1 MIQSSLYRALNKGF
15 DYQILACKDFKES
28 ELAKEV
34 ISYFKP
40 NTKAIL
46 FPEFRAKKNDDLRSF
61 FEEFLQLLGGL
72 REFYQALEN
81 KQEAIIIAPI
91 SALLHPLPKKELL
104 ESFKITLLEK
114 YNLKDLKDKL
124 FYYGYEILDLVEVE
138 GEASFRGDIVDI
150 YAPNSKAY
158 RLSFFDTECESI
170 KEFDPTT
177 QMSLKED
184 LLEIEIP
191 PTLFSLDEPSYKD
204 LKTKVEQSP
213 LNSFSKDLTS
223 FGLWFLGE
231 KANDLLHAYK
241 SVISPKALEEIQEL
255 ASLNELDCERF
266 KSLKVLENAQG
277 YEDLEIHAHALEGF
291 IALHSNHK
299 ITLLAPNKTILD
311 NVLGTIKKSNM
322 DNVLG
327 TIEKSNMECVI
338 APFVLN
344 FKTPDGIFISLNSF
358 ERKKKRQKSKL
369 ALNELNPGEWVVH
382 DDYGVGVFS
391 QLVQHS
397 VLGSKRDFL
406 EIAYLGE
413 DKLLLPVENLHLIA
427 RYVAQSDSVPVK
439 DRLGKGSFLKL
450 KAKVRTK
457 LLEIAGKIIE
467 LAAERNLILGK
478 KMDTHL
484 AELEVFK
491 SHAGFEYT
499 SDQEK
504 AIAEISKDLSSKRVM
519 DRLLSGD
526 VGFGK
531 TEVAMH
537 AIFCA
542 FLNGFQSVLVVPT
555 TLLAHQ
561 HFETLRARFENFGV
575 KVARLDRYASEKNK
589 LLKAVELGLID
600 VLVGTHAILGAKFK
614 NLGLVVVDEEH
625 KFGVKQKE
633 ALKELSKSVHFLS
646 MSATPIPRTLNM
658 ALSQIKSISSLK
670 TPPTDRKPSRTFLK
684 EKNDELLKEIIYRE
698 LRRNGQ
704 IFYIHNHIASISKVK
719 TKLENL
725 IPKLKIAILHSQINA
740 NKSEEIM
747 LEFAKGN
754 YQVLLCTSIVES
766 GIHLPNAN
774 TIIIDNA
781 QNFGLADLHQLR
793 GRVGRGKKEGFCYF
807 LIEDQKSLNE
817 QALKRLLALEKNSYL
832 GSGESIAYHDLEI
845 RGGGN
850 LLGQDQSGH
859 IKNIGYALY
868 TRMLEDAIYE
878 LSGGKKRLEKSVEIQ
893 LGVSAFLNPELIAS
907 DSLRLDLY
915 RRLSLCENVDEVGQI
930 HEEIEDR
937 FGKIDD
943 LSAQFLQIIT
953 LKILANQLGILKLSN
968 FNQNITLTY
977 SDEKKESLKAPSKD
991 DNDILETLLKHLR
1004 AQISLK
1010 QR

>member
-28 ELAKEV
+28 KLAKEV

-81 KQEAIIIAPI
+81 KQEVIIIAPI

-150 YAPNSKAY
+150 YIPNSKAY

-170 KEFDPTT
+170 KELDPAT

-191 PTLFSLDEPSYKD
+191 PTLFSLDESSYKD

-231 KANDLLHAYK
+231 KAQDLLSVYK
-241 SVISPKALEEIQEL
+241 SVISPRALEEIQEL

-266 KSLKVLENAQG
+266 KFLKVLENAQG
-277 YEDLEIHAHALEGF
+277 YEDLEIHVHALEGF

-311 NVLGTIKKSNM
+311 NVLGTI
-322 DNVLG
+322 
-327 TIEKSNMECVI
+327 EKSSMECVI

-427 RYVAQSDSVPVK
+427 RYVAQSDSVPAK

-478 KMDTHL
+478 KMDVYL

-504 AIAEISKDLSSKRVM
+504 AIAEISKDLSSHRVM

-589 LLKAVELGLID
+589 LLKAVELGLVD
-600 VLVGTHAILGAKFK
+600 VLVGTHAILGTKFK

-658 ALSQIKSISSLK
+658 ALSQIKGISSLK

-740 NKSEEIM
+740 NESEEIM
-747 LEFAKGN
+747 LEFAKGS

-915 RRLSLCENVDEVGQI
+915 RRLSLCEDVDEVGQI

-953 LKILANQLGILKLSN
+953 LKILANQLGIIKLSN
-968 FNQNITLTY
+968 FNQNITITY

-1010 QR
+1010 RR

>member
-114 YNLKDLKDKL
+114 YNLKELKDKL

-231 KANDLLHAYK
+231 KANDLLCAYK
-241 SVISPKALEEIQEL
+241 SIISPRALEEIQEL

-266 KSLKVLENAQG
+266 KFLKVLENVQG
-277 YEDLEIHAHALEGF
+277 YEDLEIHAHALESF
-291 IALHSNHK
+291 IALHSHHK

-311 NVLGTIKKSNM
+311 NAISAL
-322 DNVLG
+322 
-327 TIEKSNMECVI
+327 EKSHIECVI

-427 RYVAQSDSVPVK
+427 RYVAQSDSVPAK

-450 KAKVRTK
+450 KAKVKTK

-478 KMDTHL
+478 KMDVHL

-504 AIAEISKDLSSKRVM
+504 AIAEISKDLSSHRVM

-542 FLNGFQSVLVVPT
+542 FLNGFQSALVVPT

-589 LLKAVELGLID
+589 LLKAVELGLVD
-600 VLVGTHAILGAKFK
+600 VLAGTHAILGAKFK

-658 ALSQIKSISSLK
+658 ALSQIKGISSLK

-704 IFYIHNHIASISKVK
+704 IFYIHNHIASILKVK

-740 NKSEEIM
+740 NESEEIM

-915 RRLSLCENVDEVGQI
+915 RRLSLCEDVDEVGQI

-977 SDEKKESLKAPSKD
+977 SDGNKESLKAPSKD

-1010 QR
+1010 RR

>member
-150 YAPNSKAY
+150 YVPNSKAY

-191 PTLFSLDEPSYKD
+191 PTLFSLNEQSYKD

-231 KANDLLHAYK
+231 KANDLLQAYK

-255 ASLNELDCERF
+255 ASLNELDGERF
-266 KSLKVLENAQG
+266 KFLKVLENPQG
-277 YEDLEIHAHALEGF
+277 YEDLEIHAHALESF
-291 IALHSNHK
+291 IALHSNRK

-311 NVLGTIKKSNM
+311 NAISAL
-322 DNVLG
+322 
-327 TIEKSNMECVI
+327 EKSHIECVI

-369 ALNELNPGEWVVH
+369 ALNELNAGEWVVH

-427 RYVAQSDSVPVK
+427 RYVAQSDSVPIK

-450 KAKVRTK
+450 KAKVKNK

-542 FLNGFQSVLVVPT
+542 FLNGFQSALVVPT

-658 ALSQIKSISSLK
+658 ALSQIKGISSLK
-670 TPPTDRKPSRTFLK
+670 IPPTDRKPSRTFLK
-684 EKNDELLKEIIYRE
+684 EKNDELLKEIIHRE

-719 TKLENL
+719 TKLEDL
-725 IPKLKIAILHSQINA
+725 IPKLKIAILHSQISA
-740 NKSEEIM
+740 HESEEIM

-953 LKILANQLGILKLSN
+953 LKILANQLGIIKLSN
-968 FNQNITLTY
+968 FNQNITITY

-1010 QR
+1010 RH

>member
-28 ELAKEV
+28 KLAKEV

-40 NTKAIL
+40 NTKAVL

-81 KQEAIIIAPI
+81 KQETIIIAPI

-184 LLEIEIP
+184 LLEIEVP

-231 KANDLLHAYK
+231 KAQDLLIVYK
-241 SVISPKALEEIQEL
+241 SVISPRALEEIQEL
-255 ASLNELDCERF
+255 ASLNELDCECF
-266 KSLKVLENAQG
+266 KFLKVLENAQG

-311 NVLGTIKKSNM
+311 NAISTL
-322 DNVLG
+322 
-327 TIEKSNMECVI
+327 EKSSMECVI

-344 FKTPDGIFISLNSF
+344 FKTPDRIFISLNSF

-427 RYVAQSDSVPVK
+427 RYVAQSDSVPAK

-457 LLEIAGKIIE
+457 LLEIASKIIE

-478 KMDTHL
+478 KMDVHL

-504 AIAEISKDLSSKRVM
+504 AIAEISRDLSSHKVM

-542 FLNGFQSVLVVPT
+542 FLNGFQSALVVPT

-589 LLKAVELGLID
+589 LLKAVELGQVDALI
-600 VLVGTHAILGAKFK
+600 GTHAILGAKFK

-658 ALSQIKSISSLK
+658 ALSQIKGISSLK

-719 TKLENL
+719 TKLEEL

-740 NKSEEIM
+740 SESEEIM
-747 LEFAKGN
+747 LEFAKGS

-953 LKILANQLGILKLSN
+953 LKILANQLGIIKLSN
-968 FNQNITLTY
+968 FNQNITITY

-1010 QR
+1010 RR

>member
-34 ISYFKP
+34 IGYFKP
-40 NTKAIL
+40 NIKAIL

-191 PTLFSLDEPSYKD
+191 PTLFSLNEQSYKD

-241 SVISPKALEEIQEL
+241 SVISPRALEEIQEL
-255 ASLNELDCERF
+255 ASLNELDGERF
-266 KSLKVLENAQG
+266 KFLKVLENPQG
-277 YEDLEIHAHALEGF
+277 YEDLEIHAHALESF
-291 IALHSNHK
+291 IALHSNRK

-311 NVLGTIKKSNM
+311 NAISTL
-322 DNVLG
+322 
-327 TIEKSNMECVI
+327 EKSHIECVI

-369 ALNELNPGEWVVH
+369 ALNELNAGEWVVH

-406 EIAYLGE
+406 EIAYFGE

-427 RYVAQSDSVPVK
+427 RYVAQSDSVPIK
-439 DRLGKGSFLKL
+439 DRLGKGNFLKL

-491 SHAGFEYT
+491 AHAGFEYT

-542 FLNGFQSVLVVPT
+542 FLNGFQSALVVPT

-600 VLVGTHAILGAKFK
+600 VLVGTHAIFCAKFK

-658 ALSQIKSISSLK
+658 ALSQIKGISSLK
-670 TPPTDRKPSRTFLK
+670 IPPTDRKPSRTFLK
-684 EKNDELLKEIIYRE
+684 EKNDELLKEIIHRE

-719 TKLENL
+719 TKLEDL
-725 IPKLKIAILHSQINA
+725 IPKLKIAILHSQISA
-740 NKSEEIM
+740 HESEETM

-893 LGVSAFLNPELIAS
+893 LSVSAFLNPELIGS
-907 DSLRLDLY
+907 DNLRLDLY
-915 RRLSLCENVDEVGQI
+915 RRLSLCENTDEVGQI

-943 LSAQFLQIIT
+943 LSAQFLQIIM
-953 LKILANQLGILKLSN
+953 LKILANQLGIIKLSN
-968 FNQNITLTY
+968 FNQNITITY

-991 DNDILETLLKHLR
+991 DNDILETLLKHLH

-1010 QR
+1010 RH

>member
-1 MIQSSLYRALNKGF
+1 MIQSSLYGALNKGF
-15 DYQILACKDFKES
+15 DCQILACKDSKES

-158 RLSFFDTECESI
+158 RLSFFDMECESI

-191 PTLFSLDEPSYKD
+191 PTLFSLNEQSYKD

-241 SVISPKALEEIQEL
+241 SVISPRALEEIQEL
-255 ASLNELDCERF
+255 ASLNELDNERF
-266 KSLKVLENAQG
+266 KFLKVLESPQG
-277 YEDLEIHAHALEGF
+277 YEDLEIHAHALESF
-291 IALHSNHK
+291 IALHSNRK

-311 NVLGTIKKSNM
+311 NAISAL
-322 DNVLG
+322 
-327 TIEKSNMECVI
+327 EKSHIECVI

-369 ALNELNPGEWVVH
+369 ALNELNAGEWVVH

-406 EIAYLGE
+406 EIAYWGE

-427 RYVAQSDSVPVK
+427 RYVAQSDSVPIK

-450 KAKVRTK
+450 KAKVKTK

-484 AELEVFK
+484 AELEIFK

-542 FLNGFQSVLVVPT
+542 FLNGFQSALVVPT

-658 ALSQIKSISSLK
+658 ALSQIKGISSLK
-670 TPPTDRKPSRTFLK
+670 IPPTDRKPSRTFLK
-684 EKNDELLKEIIYRE
+684 EKNDELLKEIIHRE

-719 TKLENL
+719 TKLEDL

-740 NKSEEIM
+740 HESEEIM

-774 TIIIDNA
+774 AIIIDNA

-817 QALKRLLALEKNSYL
+817 QSLKRLLALEKNSYL

-893 LGVSAFLNPELIAS
+893 LSASAFLNPELIAS

-915 RRLSLCENVDEVGQI
+915 RRLSLCENTDEVGQI

-953 LKILANQLGILKLSN
+953 LKILANQLGIIKLSN
-968 FNQNITLTY
+968 FNQNITITY

-1004 AQISLK
+1004 AQIPLK
-1010 QR
+1010 RH

>member
-40 NTKAIL
+40 NIKAIL
-46 FPEFRAKKNDDLRSF
+46 FPEFRTKKNDDLRSF

-81 KQEAIIIAPI
+81 KQKAIIIAPI

-158 RLSFFDTECESI
+158 RLSFFDMECESI

-191 PTLFSLDEPSYKD
+191 PTLFSLNEQSYKD
-204 LKTKVEQSP
+204 LKTKVEQSS

-255 ASLNELDCERF
+255 ASLNELDNEHF
-266 KSLKVLENAQG
+266 KFLKVLENPQG
-277 YEDLEIHAHALEGF
+277 YEDLEIHAHALESF
-291 IALHSNHK
+291 IALHSNRK

-311 NVLGTIKKSNM
+311 NAISTL
-322 DNVLG
+322 
-327 TIEKSNMECVI
+327 EKSHIECVI

-369 ALNELNPGEWVVH
+369 ALNELNAGEWVVH

-427 RYVAQSDSVPVK
+427 RYVAQSDSVPTK

-450 KAKVRTK
+450 KAKVKTK

-542 FLNGFQSVLVVPT
+542 FLNGFQSALVVPT

-658 ALSQIKSISSLK
+658 ALSQIKGISSLK
-670 TPPTDRKPSRTFLK
+670 IPPTDRKPSRTFLK
-684 EKNDELLKEIIYRE
+684 EKNDELLKEIIHRE

-719 TKLENL
+719 TKLEDL

-740 NKSEEIM
+740 HESEEIM

-774 TIIIDNA
+774 TIVIDNA

-859 IKNIGYALY
+859 IKNIGYVLY

-893 LGVSAFLNPELIAS
+893 LSVSAFLNPELIAS

-915 RRLSLCENVDEVGQI
+915 RRLSLCENTDEVGQI

-953 LKILANQLGILKLSN
+953 LKILANQLGIIKLSN
-968 FNQNITLTY
+968 FNQNITITY

-1010 QR
+1010 RH

>member
-1 MIQSSLYRALNKGF
+1 MIQSSLYGALNKGF

-81 KQEAIIIAPI
+81 KQEVIIIAPI

-158 RLSFFDTECESI
+158 RLSFFDMECESI

-184 LLEIEIP
+184 LLEVEIP

-255 ASLNELDCERF
+255 TSLNELDGERF
-266 KSLKVLENAQG
+266 KFLKVLENPQG
-277 YEDLEIHAHALEGF
+277 YEDLEIHAHALESF
-291 IALHSNHK
+291 IALHSNRK

-311 NVLGTIKKSNM
+311 NAISAL
-322 DNVLG
+322 
-327 TIEKSNMECVI
+327 EKSHIECVI

-369 ALNELNPGEWVVH
+369 ALNELNAGEWVVH

-427 RYVAQSDSVPVK
+427 RYVAQSDSVPTK

-450 KAKVRTK
+450 KAKVKTK

-484 AELEVFK
+484 AELEIFK

-542 FLNGFQSVLVVPT
+542 FLNGFQSALVVPT

-658 ALSQIKSISSLK
+658 ALSQIKGISSLK
-670 TPPTDRKPSRTFLK
+670 IPPTDRKPSRTFLK
-684 EKNDELLKEIIYRE
+684 EKNDELLKEIIHRE

-719 TKLENL
+719 TKLEDL
-725 IPKLKIAILHSQINA
+725 TPKLKIAILHSQINA
-740 NKSEEIM
+740 HESEEIM

-893 LGVSAFLNPELIAS
+893 LSVSAFLNPELIAS

-915 RRLSLCENVDEVGQI
+915 RRLSLCENIDEVGQI

-943 LSAQFLQIIT
+943 LSTQFLQIIT
-953 LKILANQLGILKLSN
+953 LKILANQLGIIKLSN
-968 FNQNITLTY
+968 FNQNITIAY

-1010 QR
+1010 RH

>member
-81 KQEAIIIAPI
+81 KQKAIIIAPI

-158 RLSFFDTECESI
+158 RLSFFDAECESI

-184 LLEIEIP
+184 LLEVEIP
-191 PTLFSLDEPSYKD
+191 PTLFSLNEQSYKD

-231 KANDLLHAYK
+231 KANDLLYAYK

-255 ASLNELDCERF
+255 TSLNELDGERF
-266 KSLKVLENAQG
+266 KFLKVLENPQG
-277 YEDLEIHAHALEGF
+277 YEDLEIHAHALESF
-291 IALHSNHK
+291 IALHSNRK

-311 NVLGTIKKSNM
+311 NAISAL
-322 DNVLG
+322 
-327 TIEKSNMECVI
+327 EKSHIECVI

-369 ALNELNPGEWVVH
+369 ALNELNAGEWVVH

-406 EIAYLGE
+406 EIAYWGE

-427 RYVAQSDSVPVK
+427 RYVAQSDSVPTK

-450 KAKVRTK
+450 KAKVKTK

-484 AELEVFK
+484 AELKVFK

-542 FLNGFQSVLVVPT
+542 FLNGFQSTLVVPT

-658 ALSQIKSISSLK
+658 ALSQIKGISSLK
-670 TPPTDRKPSRTFLK
+670 IPPTDRKPSRTFLK
-684 EKNDELLKEIIYRE
+684 EKNDELLKEIIHRE

-719 TKLENL
+719 IKLEDL

-740 NKSEEIM
+740 HESEETM

-774 TIIIDNA
+774 TIIIDNV

-893 LGVSAFLNPELIAS
+893 LSVSAFLNPELIGS

-915 RRLSLCENVDEVGQI
+915 RRLSLCENTDEVGQI

-953 LKILANQLGILKLSN
+953 LKILANQLGIIKLSN
-968 FNQNITLTY
+968 FNQNITITY

-1004 AQISLK
+1004 AQIFLK
-1010 QR
+1010 

>member
-1 MIQSSLYRALNKGF
+1 MIQSSLYGALNKGF

-81 KQEAIIIAPI
+81 KQEAIIVAPI

-184 LLEIEIP
+184 LLEVEIP
-191 PTLFSLDEPSYKD
+191 PTLFSLNEQSYKD
-204 LKTKVEQSP
+204 LKTKVERSP

-231 KANDLLHAYK
+231 KANDLLQAYK

-255 ASLNELDCERF
+255 ASLNELDNERF
-266 KSLKVLENAQG
+266 KFLKILENPQG
-277 YEDLEIHAHALEGF
+277 YEDLEIHAHALESF
-291 IALHSNHK
+291 IALHSNRK

-311 NVLGTIKKSNM
+311 NAISAL
-322 DNVLG
+322 
-327 TIEKSNMECVI
+327 EKSHIECVI

-369 ALNELNPGEWVVH
+369 ALNELNAGEWVVH

-427 RYVAQSDSVPVK
+427 RYVVQSDSVPTK

-450 KAKVRTK
+450 KAKVKTK

-504 AIAEISKDLSSKRVM
+504 AIAEISKDLSSHRVM

-542 FLNGFQSVLVVPT
+542 FLNGFQSALVVPT

-658 ALSQIKSISSLK
+658 ALSQIKGISSLK
-670 TPPTDRKPSRTFLK
+670 IPPTDRKPSRTFLK
-684 EKNDELLKEIIYRE
+684 EKNDELLKEIVHRE

-719 TKLENL
+719 TKLEYL
-725 IPKLKIAILHSQINA
+725 VPKLKIAILHSQINA
-740 NKSEEIM
+740 HESEETM
-747 LEFAKGN
+747 LEFARGN

-893 LGVSAFLNPELIAS
+893 LSVSAFLNPELIAS

-915 RRLSLCENVDEVGQI
+915 RRLSLCENTDEVGQI

-953 LKILANQLGILKLSN
+953 LKILANQLGIIKLSN
-968 FNQNITLTY
+968 FNQNITITY

-1010 QR
+1010 RH

>member
-28 ELAKEV
+28 KLAKEV

-40 NTKAIL
+40 NIKAVL

-81 KQEAIIIAPI
+81 KQETIIIAPI

-170 KEFDPTT
+170 KELDPTT

-191 PTLFSLDEPSYKD
+191 PTLFSLDESSYKD

-241 SVISPKALEEIQEL
+241 SVISPRALEEIQEL

-266 KSLKVLENAQG
+266 KLLKVLENAQG

-299 ITLLAPNKTILD
+299 ITLLAPNKTIL
-311 NVLGTIKKSNM
+311 

-427 RYVAQSDSVPVK
+427 RYVAQSDSVPAK

-478 KMDTHL
+478 KMDVHL

-491 SHAGFEYT
+491 SQAGFEYT

-504 AIAEISKDLSSKRVM
+504 AIAEISKDLSSHRMM

-542 FLNGFQSVLVVPT
+542 FLNGFQSALVVPT

-600 VLVGTHAILGAKFK
+600 ALVGTHAILGAKFK

-658 ALSQIKSISSLK
+658 ALSQIKGISSLK

-740 NKSEEIM
+740 NESEEIM

-915 RRLSLCENVDEVGQI
+915 RRLSLCENTDEVGQI

-953 LKILANQLGILKLSN
+953 LKILANQLGIIKLSN

-977 SDEKKESLKAPSKD
+977 SDEHKESLKAPSKD

-1010 QR
+1010 RR

>member
-1 MIQSSLYRALNKGF
+1 MIQSSLYGALNKGF

-158 RLSFFDTECESI
+158 RLSFFDAECESI

-191 PTLFSLDEPSYKD
+191 PTLFSLNEQSYKD

-255 ASLNELDCERF
+255 MSLNELDNECF
-266 KSLKVLENAQG
+266 KFLKVLENPQG
-277 YEDLEIHAHALEGF
+277 YEDLEIHVHALESF
-291 IALHSNHK
+291 IALHSNRK

-311 NVLGTIKKSNM
+311 NAISAL
-322 DNVLG
+322 
-327 TIEKSNMECVI
+327 EKSHIECVI

-369 ALNELNPGEWVVH
+369 ALNELNAGEWVVH

-406 EIAYLGE
+406 EIAYWGE

-427 RYVAQSDSVPVK
+427 RYVAQSDSVPIK
-439 DRLGKGSFLKL
+439 DRLGKGGFLKL
-450 KAKVRTK
+450 KAKVKTK
-457 LLEIAGKIIE
+457 LLEIASKIIE

-542 FLNGFQSVLVVPT
+542 FLNGFQSALVVPT

-589 LLKAVELGLID
+589 LLKAVELGLVD
-600 VLVGTHAILGAKFK
+600 VLVGTHAIFCAKFK

-658 ALSQIKSISSLK
+658 ALSQIKGISSLK
-670 TPPTDRKPSRTFLK
+670 IPPTDRKPSRTFLK
-684 EKNDELLKEIIYRE
+684 EKNDGLLKEIIHRE

-719 TKLENL
+719 TKLEDL

-740 NKSEEIM
+740 HESEEIM

-893 LGVSAFLNPELIAS
+893 LSVSTFLNPELIAS

-915 RRLSLCENVDEVGQI
+915 RRLSLCENTDEVGQI

-953 LKILANQLGILKLSN
+953 LKILANQLGIIKLSN
-968 FNQNITLTY
+968 FNQNITITY

-991 DNDILETLLKHLR
+991 DSDILETLLKHLR

-1010 QR
+1010 RH

>member
-15 DYQILACKDFKES
+15 DYQMLACKDFKES

-255 ASLNELDCERF
+255 ASLNEVDGERF

-277 YEDLEIHAHALEGF
+277 YEDLEIHAHALESF
-291 IALHSNHK
+291 IALHSNRK

-311 NVLGTIKKSNM
+311 NAISAL
-322 DNVLG
+322 
-327 TIEKSNMECVI
+327 EKSHIECVI

-406 EIAYLGE
+406 EIAYWGE

-427 RYVAQSDSVPVK
+427 RYVVQSDSVPIK

-450 KAKVRTK
+450 KAKVKNK

-484 AELEVFK
+484 AELEIFK

-542 FLNGFQSVLVVPT
+542 FLNGFQSALVVPT

-600 VLVGTHAILGAKFK
+600 VLVGTHAILGTKFK

-658 ALSQIKSISSLK
+658 ALSQIKGISSLK
-670 TPPTDRKPSRTFLK
+670 IPPTDRKPSRTFLK
-684 EKNDELLKEIIYRE
+684 EKNDELLKEIIHRE

-719 TKLENL
+719 AKLEDL

-740 NKSEEIM
+740 HESEEIM

-807 LIEDQKSLNE
+807 LIEDQKNLNE

-893 LGVSAFLNPELIAS
+893 LSVSAFLNPELIAS

-915 RRLSLCENVDEVGQI
+915 RRLSLCENIDEVGQI

-943 LSAQFLQIIT
+943 LSVQFLQIIT
-953 LKILANQLGILKLSN
+953 LKILANQLGIIKLSN
-968 FNQNITLTY
+968 FNQNITITY

-991 DNDILETLLKHLR
+991 DNDILETLLKHLC

-1010 QR
+1010 RH

>member
-191 PTLFSLDEPSYKD
+191 PTLFSLNEQSYKD

-231 KANDLLHAYK
+231 KANDLLHAHK

-255 ASLNELDCERF
+255 ASLNELDGERF
-266 KSLKVLENAQG
+266 KFLKVLENPQG
-277 YEDLEIHAHALEGF
+277 YEDLEIHAHALESF
-291 IALHSNHK
+291 ITLHSNRK
-299 ITLLAPNKTILD
+299 ITLLATNKTILD
-311 NVLGTIKKSNM
+311 NAISTL
-322 DNVLG
+322 
-327 TIEKSNMECVI
+327 EKSHIECVI

-369 ALNELNPGEWVVH
+369 ALNELNAGEWVVH

-406 EIAYLGE
+406 EIAYFGE

-427 RYVAQSDSVPVK
+427 RYVAQSDSVPTK
-439 DRLGKGSFLKL
+439 DRLGKGNFLKL
-450 KAKVRTK
+450 KAKVKTK
-457 LLEIAGKIIE
+457 LLEIASKIIE

-504 AIAEISKDLSSKRVM
+504 AIAEISKDLSSNRVM

-542 FLNGFQSVLVVPT
+542 FLNGFQSALVVPT

-589 LLKAVELGLID
+589 LLKAVELGLVD

-658 ALSQIKSISSLK
+658 VLSQIKGISSLK
-670 TPPTDRKPSRTFLK
+670 IPPTDRKPSRTFLK
-684 EKNDELLKEIIYRE
+684 EKNDELLKEIIHRE

-719 TKLENL
+719 TKLEDL

-740 NKSEEIM
+740 HESEEIM

-893 LGVSAFLNPELIAS
+893 LSVSAFLNPELIGS

-915 RRLSLCENVDEVGQI
+915 RRLSLCENTDEVGQI

-953 LKILANQLGILKLSN
+953 LKILANQLGIIKLSN
-968 FNQNITLTY
+968 FNQNITITY

-1010 QR
+1010 RC

>member
-28 ELAKEV
+28 KLAKEV

-170 KEFDPTT
+170 KELDPTT

-231 KANDLLHAYK
+231 KAQDLLSVYK
-241 SVISPKALEEIQEL
+241 SVISPRALEEIQEL

-266 KSLKVLENAQG
+266 KLLKVLENAQG
-277 YEDLEIHAHALEGF
+277 YEDLEIHAHALESF

-311 NVLGTIKKSNM
+311 NAISAL
-322 DNVLG
+322 
-327 TIEKSNMECVI
+327 EKSSMECVI

-369 ALNELNPGEWVVH
+369 ALNELNAGEWVVH

-504 AIAEISKDLSSKRVM
+504 AIAEISKDLSSHRVM

-542 FLNGFQSVLVVPT
+542 FLNGFQSALVVPT

-561 HFETLRARFENFGV
+561 HFETLRARFEKFGV

-589 LLKAVELGLID
+589 LLKAVELGQVDALI
-600 VLVGTHAILGAKFK
+600 GTHAILGAKFK

-658 ALSQIKSISSLK
+658 ALSQIKGISSLK

-684 EKNDELLKEIIYRE
+684 EKNDELLKEIIHRE

-740 NKSEEIM
+740 SESEEIM

-807 LIEDQKSLNE
+807 LIEDQKNLNE

-953 LKILANQLGILKLSN
+953 LKILANQLGIIKLSN

-977 SDEKKESLKAPSKD
+977 NDEHKESLKAPSKD

-1010 QR
+1010 RR

>member
-1 MIQSSLYRALNKGF
+1 MIQSSLYRALNEGF

-28 ELAKEV
+28 KLAKEV

-40 NTKAIL
+40 NIKAVL

-81 KQEAIIIAPI
+81 KQETIIIAPI

-170 KEFDPTT
+170 KELDPTT

-231 KANDLLHAYK
+231 KANDLLHTYK

-255 ASLNELDCERF
+255 ASLNELDGERF

-311 NVLGTIKKSNM
+311 NVLGA
-322 DNVLG
+322 
-327 TIEKSNMECVI
+327 IEKSSIQCVI

-369 ALNELNPGEWVVH
+369 ALNELNAGEWVVH

-427 RYVAQSDSVPVK
+427 RYVAQSDSVPAK

-478 KMDTHL
+478 KMDAHL

-504 AIAEISKDLSSKRVM
+504 AIAEISKDLSSHRVM

-542 FLNGFQSVLVVPT
+542 FLNGFQSALVVPT

-561 HFETLRARFENFGV
+561 HFETLRVRFENFGV

-589 LLKAVELGLID
+589 LLKAVELGQVDALI
-600 VLVGTHAILGAKFK
+600 GTHAILGAKFK

-658 ALSQIKSISSLK
+658 ALSQIKGISSLK

-684 EKNDELLKEIIYRE
+684 EKNDELLKEIIHRE

-704 IFYIHNHIASISKVK
+704 VFYIHNHIASISKVK
-719 TKLENL
+719 TKLEDL

-740 NKSEEIM
+740 NESEEIM

-915 RRLSLCENVDEVGQI
+915 RRLSLCENTDEVGQI

-953 LKILANQLGILKLSN
+953 LKILANQLGIIKLSN

-1010 QR
+1010 RR

>member
-150 YAPNSKAY
+150 YVPNSKAY
-158 RLSFFDTECESI
+158 RLSFFDMECESI

-191 PTLFSLDEPSYKD
+191 PTLFSLNEQSYKD

-255 ASLNELDCERF
+255 ASLNELDYERF
-266 KSLKVLENAQG
+266 KFLKVLENPQG
-277 YEDLEIHAHALEGF
+277 YEDLEIHVHALESF
-291 IALHSNHK
+291 IALHSNRK

-311 NVLGTIKKSNM
+311 NAISAL
-322 DNVLG
+322 
-327 TIEKSNMECVI
+327 EKSHIECVI

-369 ALNELNPGEWVVH
+369 ALNELNAGEWVVH

-406 EIAYLGE
+406 EIAYFGE

-427 RYVAQSDSVPVK
+427 RYVAQSDSVPTK

-450 KAKVRTK
+450 KAKVKTK
-457 LLEIAGKIIE
+457 LLEIASKIIE

-491 SHAGFEYT
+491 SHAEFEYT

-542 FLNGFQSVLVVPT
+542 FLNGFQSALVVPT

-600 VLVGTHAILGAKFK
+600 VLVGTHAIFCAKFK

-633 ALKELSKSVHFLS
+633 SLKELSKSVHFLS

-658 ALSQIKSISSLK
+658 ALSQIKGISSLK
-670 TPPTDRKPSRTFLK
+670 IPPTDRKPSRTFLK
-684 EKNDELLKEIIYRE
+684 EKNDELLKEIIHRE

-704 IFYIHNHIASISKVK
+704 IFYIHNHIASISKIK
-719 TKLENL
+719 TKLEDL

-740 NKSEEIM
+740 NESEEIM

-754 YQVLLCTSIVES
+754 YQILLCTSIVES

-893 LGVSAFLNPELIAS
+893 LSVSAFLNPELIGS

-915 RRLSLCENVDEVGQI
+915 RRLSLCENTDEVGQI

-943 LSAQFLQIIT
+943 LSTQFLQIIT
-953 LKILANQLGILKLSN
+953 LKILANQLGIIKLSN
-968 FNQNITLTY
+968 FNQNITITY

-1010 QR
+1010 RH

>member
-1 MIQSSLYRALNKGF
+1 MIQSSLYGALNKGF

-91 SALLHPLPKKELL
+91 STLLHPLPKKELL

-158 RLSFFDTECESI
+158 RLSFFDMECESI

-184 LLEIEIP
+184 LLEVEIP

-241 SVISPKALEEIQEL
+241 SVISPKALGEIQEL
-255 ASLNELDCERF
+255 TSLNELDGERF
-266 KSLKVLENAQG
+266 KFLKVLENPQG
-277 YEDLEIHAHALEGF
+277 YEDLEIHAHALESF
-291 IALHSNHK
+291 IALHSNRK

-311 NVLGTIKKSNM
+311 NAISTL
-322 DNVLG
+322 
-327 TIEKSNMECVI
+327 EKSHIECVI

-369 ALNELNPGEWVVH
+369 ALNELNAGEWVVH

-406 EIAYLGE
+406 EIAYWGE

-427 RYVAQSDSVPVK
+427 RYVAQSDSVPIK

-450 KAKVRTK
+450 KAKVKNK

-542 FLNGFQSVLVVPT
+542 FLNGFQSALVVPT

-600 VLVGTHAILGAKFK
+600 VLVGTHAIFCTKFK

-658 ALSQIKSISSLK
+658 ALSQIKGISSLK
-670 TPPTDRKPSRTFLK
+670 IPPTDRKPSRTFLK
-684 EKNDELLKEIIYRE
+684 EKNDELLKEIIHRE

-719 TKLENL
+719 TKLEDL
-725 IPKLKIAILHSQINA
+725 IPKLKIAILHSQISA
-740 NKSEEIM
+740 HESEEIM

-817 QALKRLLALEKNSYL
+817 RSLKRLLALEKNSYL

-893 LGVSAFLNPELIAS
+893 LSVSAFLNPELIAS

-915 RRLSLCENVDEVGQI
+915 RRLSLCENTDEVGQI

-953 LKILANQLGILKLSN
+953 LKILANQLGIIKLSN
-968 FNQNITLTY
+968 FNQNITITY

-1004 AQISLK
+1004 AQIPLK
-1010 QR
+1010 RH

>member
-28 ELAKEV
+28 KLAKEV

-40 NTKAIL
+40 NIKAIL

-81 KQEAIIIAPI
+81 KQETIIIAPI

-114 YNLKDLKDKL
+114 YNLKDLKDKF

-150 YAPNSKAY
+150 YVPNSKAY

-177 QMSLKED
+177 QMSLKEE

-231 KANDLLHAYK
+231 KVQDLLSVYK

-255 ASLNELDCERF
+255 ASLNELDGERF
-266 KSLKVLENAQG
+266 KSLKVLENPQG

-291 IALHSNHK
+291 IALHSHHK

-311 NVLGTIKKSNM
+311 NAISAL
-322 DNVLG
+322 
-327 TIEKSNMECVI
+327 EKSSMECVI

-427 RYVAQSDSVPVK
+427 RYVVQSDSVPAK

-457 LLEIAGKIIE
+457 LLEIASKIIE

-537 AIFCA
+537 AIFCT
-542 FLNGFQSVLVVPT
+542 FLNGFQSTLVVPT

-575 KVARLDRYASEKNK
+575 KVARLDKYASEKNK
-589 LLKAVELGLID
+589 LLKAVELGLVD

-658 ALSQIKSISSLK
+658 ALSQIKGISSLK

-937 FGKIDD
+937 FGKMDD

-1010 QR
+1010 RR

>member
-1 MIQSSLYRALNKGF
+1 MIQSSLYGALNKGF

-40 NTKAIL
+40 SIKAIL

-191 PTLFSLDEPSYKD
+191 PTLFSLNEQSYKD

-241 SVISPKALEEIQEL
+241 SVISPRALEEIQEL
-255 ASLNELDCERF
+255 ASLNELDGECF
-266 KSLKVLENAQG
+266 KFLKVLESPQG
-277 YEDLEIHAHALEGF
+277 YEDLEIHAHALESF
-291 IALHSNHK
+291 IALHSNRK

-311 NVLGTIKKSNM
+311 NAISTL
-322 DNVLG
+322 
-327 TIEKSNMECVI
+327 EKSHIECVI

-369 ALNELNPGEWVVH
+369 ALNELNAGEWVVH

-406 EIAYLGE
+406 EIAYWGE

-427 RYVAQSDSVPVK
+427 RYVAQSDSVPTK

-450 KAKVRTK
+450 KAKVKTK

-491 SHAGFEYT
+491 SHAEFEYT

-542 FLNGFQSVLVVPT
+542 FLNGFQSALVVPT

-658 ALSQIKSISSLK
+658 TLSQIKGISSLK
-670 TPPTDRKPSRTFLK
+670 IPPTDRKPSRTFLK
-684 EKNDELLKEIIYRE
+684 EKNDELLKEIIHRE

-719 TKLENL
+719 TKLEDL

-740 NKSEEIM
+740 HESEEIM

-907 DSLRLDLY
+907 DNLRLDLY
-915 RRLSLCENVDEVGQI
+915 RRLSLCENTDEVGQI

-953 LKILANQLGILKLSN
+953 LKILANQLGIIKLSN
-968 FNQNITLTY
+968 FNQNITITY
-977 SDEKKESLKAPSKD
+977 NDGKKESLKAPSKD

-1010 QR
+1010 RR

>member
-81 KQEAIIIAPI
+81 KQETIIIAPI

-104 ESFKITLLEK
+104 ESFKITLLGK

-124 FYYGYEILDLVEVE
+124 FYYGYEILDLVEME

-170 KEFDPTT
+170 KELDPTT

-204 LKTKVEQSP
+204 LKTKVEQSS

-255 ASLNELDCERF
+255 ASLNELDGERF
-266 KSLKVLENAQG
+266 KFLKVLENAQG
-277 YEDLEIHAHALEGF
+277 CEDLEIHAHALEGF
-291 IALHSNHK
+291 IALHSNRK

-311 NVLGTIKKSNM
+311 NAISVLERSN
-322 DNVLG
+322 
-327 TIEKSNMECVI
+327 IECVI

-457 LLEIAGKIIE
+457 LLEIASKIIE

-504 AIAEISKDLSSKRVM
+504 AIAEISKDLSSHRVM

-537 AIFCA
+537 AIFCT
-542 FLNGFQSVLVVPT
+542 FLNGFQSALVVPT

-561 HFETLRARFENFGV
+561 HFETLRVRFENFGV

-589 LLKAVELGLID
+589 LLKAVELGQVD

-658 ALSQIKSISSLK
+658 ALSQIKGISSLK

-719 TKLENL
+719 TKLEEL

-740 NKSEEIM
+740 NESEEIM

-937 FGKIDD
+937 FGKMDD

-977 SDEKKESLKAPSKD
+977 NDEHKESLKAPSKD

-1004 AQISLK
+1004 TQISLK
-1010 QR
+1010 RR

>member
-1 MIQSSLYRALNKGF
+1 MIQSSLYRVLNKGF

-28 ELAKEV
+28 KLAKEV

-40 NTKAIL
+40 NIKAVL

-81 KQEAIIIAPI
+81 KQETIIIAPI

-150 YAPNSKAY
+150 YVPNSKAY

-170 KEFDPTT
+170 KELDPTT

-231 KANDLLHAYK
+231 KANDLLHTYK
-241 SVISPKALEEIQEL
+241 SIISPRALEEIQEL
-255 ASLNELDCERF
+255 ASLNELDYERF
-266 KSLKVLENAQG
+266 KFLKVLENAQG

-311 NVLGTIKKSNM
+311 NVLGTI
-322 DNVLG
+322 
-327 TIEKSNMECVI
+327 EKSSMECVI

-427 RYVAQSDSVPVK
+427 RYVAQSDSVPAK

-478 KMDTHL
+478 KMDVHL

-504 AIAEISKDLSSKRVM
+504 AIAEISRDLSSKRVM

-542 FLNGFQSVLVVPT
+542 FLNGFQSALVVPT

-589 LLKAVELGLID
+589 LLKAVGLGLVD

-658 ALSQIKSISSLK
+658 ALSQIKGISSLK

-719 TKLENL
+719 TKLEYL

-832 GSGESIAYHDLEI
+832 GSGESVAYHDLEI

-953 LKILANQLGILKLSN
+953 LKILANQLGIIKLSN
-968 FNQNITLTY
+968 FNQNITITY

-1004 AQISLK
+1004 TQISLK
-1010 QR
+1010 RR

>member
-170 KEFDPTT
+170 KELDPTT

-191 PTLFSLDEPSYKD
+191 PTLFSLDESSYKD

-231 KANDLLHAYK
+231 KAQDLPSVYK
-241 SVISPKALEEIQEL
+241 SVISPRALEEIQEL
-255 ASLNELDCERF
+255 ASLNELDYERF
-266 KSLKVLENAQG
+266 KFLEVLENAQG
-277 YEDLEIHAHALEGF
+277 YEDLEIHVHALEGF
-291 IALHSNHK
+291 IALHSHHK

-311 NVLGTIKKSNM
+311 NAISALERSN
-322 DNVLG
+322 
-327 TIEKSNMECVI
+327 IECVI

-427 RYVAQSDSVPVK
+427 RYVAQSDSVPTK

-542 FLNGFQSVLVVPT
+542 FLNGFQSALVVPT

-589 LLKAVELGLID
+589 LLKAVELGLVD

-658 ALSQIKSISSLK
+658 ALSQIKGISSLK

-719 TKLENL
+719 TKLEEL

-740 NKSEEIM
+740 NESEEIM

-832 GSGESIAYHDLEI
+832 GSGESVAYHDLEI

-953 LKILANQLGILKLSN
+953 LKILANQLGIIKLSN
-968 FNQNITLTY
+968 FNQNITITY

-1010 QR
+1010 RR

>member
-28 ELAKEV
+28 KLAKEV
-34 ISYFKP
+34 INYFKP
-40 NTKAIL
+40 NIKAVL

-81 KQEAIIIAPI
+81 KQETIIIAPI

-114 YNLKDLKDKL
+114 YNFKDLKDKL

-150 YAPNSKAY
+150 YTPNSKAY

-231 KANDLLHAYK
+231 KAQDLLSVYK
-241 SVISPKALEEIQEL
+241 SVISPRALEEIQEL
-255 ASLNELDCERF
+255 ASLNELDYERF
-266 KSLKVLENAQG
+266 KFLEVLENAQG

-291 IALHSNHK
+291 IALHSHHK

-311 NVLGTIKKSNM
+311 NVLGTI
-322 DNVLG
+322 
-327 TIEKSNMECVI
+327 EKSSIQCVI

-427 RYVAQSDSVPVK
+427 RYVAQSDSVPAK

-457 LLEIAGKIIE
+457 LLEIASKIIE

-478 KMDTHL
+478 KMDVHL

-504 AIAEISKDLSSKRVM
+504 AIAEISKDLSSHRVM

-542 FLNGFQSVLVVPT
+542 FLNGFQSALVVPT

-561 HFETLRARFENFGV
+561 HFETLRVRFENFGV

-589 LLKAVELGLID
+589 LLKAVELGLVD

-658 ALSQIKSISSLK
+658 ALSQIKGISSLK

-684 EKNDELLKEIIYRE
+684 EKNDELLKEIIHRE

-740 NKSEEIM
+740 NESEEII

-774 TIIIDNA
+774 TIIIDNV

-832 GSGESIAYHDLEI
+832 GSGESVAYHDLEI

-893 LGVSAFLNPELIAS
+893 LGVSAFLNPELIAN

-915 RRLSLCENVDEVGQI
+915 RRLSLCENTDEVGQI

-953 LKILANQLGILKLSN
+953 LKILANQLGIIKLSN
-968 FNQNITLTY
+968 FNQNITITY
-977 SDEKKESLKAPSKD
+977 GDEKKESLKAPSKD

-1004 AQISLK
+1004 TQISLK
-1010 QR
+1010 WR

>member
-1 MIQSSLYRALNKGF
+1 MIQSSLYGALNKGF

-40 NTKAIL
+40 NAKAIL

-158 RLSFFDTECESI
+158 RLSFFDMECESI

-191 PTLFSLDEPSYKD
+191 PTLFSLNEQSYKD

-255 ASLNELDCERF
+255 ASLNELDGERF
-266 KSLKVLENAQG
+266 KFLKVLENPQG
-277 YEDLEIHAHALEGF
+277 YEDLEIHAHALESF
-291 IALHSNHK
+291 IALHSNRK

-311 NVLGTIKKSNM
+311 NAISTL
-322 DNVLG
+322 
-327 TIEKSNMECVI
+327 EKSHIECVI

-369 ALNELNPGEWVVH
+369 ALNELNAGEWVVH

-427 RYVAQSDSVPVK
+427 RYVAQSDSVPIK

-450 KAKVRTK
+450 KAKVKTK
-457 LLEIAGKIIE
+457 LLEIASKIIE

-484 AELEVFK
+484 AELEIFK

-504 AIAEISKDLSSKRVM
+504 AIAEISKDLSSNRVM

-542 FLNGFQSVLVVPT
+542 FLNGFQSALVVPT

-600 VLVGTHAILGAKFK
+600 VLVGTHAVFCAKFK

-658 ALSQIKSISSLK
+658 ALSQIKGISSLK
-670 TPPTDRKPSRTFLK
+670 IPPTDRKPSRTFLK
-684 EKNDELLKEIIYRE
+684 EKNDELLKEIIHRE

-719 TKLENL
+719 TKLEDL
-725 IPKLKIAILHSQINA
+725 IPKLKIAILHSQISA
-740 NKSEEIM
+740 HESEEIM

-893 LGVSAFLNPELIAS
+893 LSVSAFLNPELIAS

-915 RRLSLCENVDEVGQI
+915 RRLSLCENIDEVGQI

-953 LKILANQLGILKLSN
+953 LKILANQLGIIKLSN
-968 FNQNITLTY
+968 FNQNITITY

-1010 QR
+1010 RH

>member
-81 KQEAIIIAPI
+81 KQETIIIAPI

-158 RLSFFDTECESI
+158 RLSFFDMECESI

-191 PTLFSLDEPSYKD
+191 PTLFSLNEQSYKD

-255 ASLNELDCERF
+255 ASLNELDGERF
-266 KSLKVLENAQG
+266 KFLKVLENPQG
-277 YEDLEIHAHALEGF
+277 YEDLEIHAHALESF
-291 IALHSNHK
+291 IALHSNRK

-311 NVLGTIKKSNM
+311 NAISAL
-322 DNVLG
+322 
-327 TIEKSNMECVI
+327 EKSHIECVI

-369 ALNELNPGEWVVH
+369 ALNELNAGEWVVH

-406 EIAYLGE
+406 EIAYWGE

-427 RYVAQSDSVPVK
+427 RYVAQSDSVPTK

-450 KAKVRTK
+450 KAKVKTK
-457 LLEIAGKIIE
+457 LLEIASKIIE

-542 FLNGFQSVLVVPT
+542 FLNGFQSALVVPT

-561 HFETLRARFENFGV
+561 HFETLRTRFENFGV

-600 VLVGTHAILGAKFK
+600 VLVGTHAIFCTKFK

-658 ALSQIKSISSLK
+658 ALSQIKGISSLK
-670 TPPTDRKPSRTFLK
+670 IPPTDRKPSRTFLK
-684 EKNDELLKEIIYRE
+684 EKNDELLKEIIHRE

-719 TKLENL
+719 TKLEDL

-740 NKSEEIM
+740 HESEETM

-893 LGVSAFLNPELIAS
+893 LSVSAFLNPELIAS

-915 RRLSLCENVDEVGQI
+915 RRLSLCENTDEVGQI

-943 LSAQFLQIIT
+943 LSTQFLQIIT
-953 LKILANQLGILKLSN
+953 LKILANQLGIIKLSN
-968 FNQNITLTY
+968 FNQNITITY
-977 SDEKKESLKAPSKD
+977 SGEKKESLKAPSKD
-991 DNDILETLLKHLR
+991 DNDILETLLKHLH

-1010 QR
+1010 RH

>member
-1 MIQSSLYRALNKGF
+1 MIQSSLYKALNKGF

-28 ELAKEV
+28 QLAKEV

-40 NTKAIL
+40 NIKAVL

-124 FYYGYEILDLVEVE
+124 FYYGYEILELVEME

-191 PTLFSLDEPSYKD
+191 PTLFSLNEPSYKD

-231 KANDLLHAYK
+231 KASDLLHAYK
-241 SVISPKALEEIQEL
+241 SIISPKALEKIQEL
-255 ASLNELDCERF
+255 ASLNELDSERF
-266 KSLKVLENAQG
+266 KFLKVLENPQG
-277 YEDLEIHAHALEGF
+277 YEDLEIHAHALESF
-291 IALHSNHK
+291 IALHSNRK

-311 NVLGTIKKSNM
+311 NAISAL
-322 DNVLG
+322 
-327 TIEKSNMECVI
+327 EKSNIECVI

-369 ALNELNPGEWVVH
+369 ALNELNAGEWVVH

-457 LLEIAGKIIE
+457 LLEIASKIIE

-484 AELEVFK
+484 AELEIFK

-504 AIAEISKDLSSKRVM
+504 AIAEISKDLSSHRVM

-542 FLNGFQSVLVVPT
+542 FLNGFQSALVVPT

-589 LLKAVELGLID
+589 LLKAVELGLVD

-658 ALSQIKSISSLK
+658 ALSQIKGISSLK

-719 TKLENL
+719 TKLEDL

-740 NKSEEIM
+740 SESEEIM
-747 LEFAKGN
+747 LEFAKGS

-807 LIEDQKSLNE
+807 LIEDQKNLNE

-893 LGVSAFLNPELIAS
+893 LSVSAFLNPELIAS

-943 LSAQFLQIIT
+943 LSVQFLQIIT
-953 LKILANQLGILKLSN
+953 LKILANQLGIIKLSN
-968 FNQNITLTY
+968 FNQNITITY

-1010 QR
+1010 RR

>member
-28 ELAKEV
+28 KLAKEV

-40 NTKAIL
+40 NIKAIL

-81 KQEAIIIAPI
+81 KQETIIIAPI

-104 ESFKITLLEK
+104 KSFKITLLGK

-191 PTLFSLDEPSYKD
+191 PTLFSLNEQSYKD

-241 SVISPKALEEIQEL
+241 SVISPRALEEIQEL
-255 ASLNELDCERF
+255 ASLNELDGERF
-266 KSLKVLENAQG
+266 KFLKVLENAQG
-277 YEDLEIHAHALEGF
+277 YEDLEIHAHALESF
-291 IALHSNHK
+291 IALHSNRK

-311 NVLGTIKKSNM
+311 NAISAL
-322 DNVLG
+322 
-327 TIEKSNMECVI
+327 EKSHIECVI

-427 RYVAQSDSVPVK
+427 RYVAQSDSVPAK

-478 KMDTHL
+478 KMDVHL

-542 FLNGFQSVLVVPT
+542 FLNGFQSALVVPT

-561 HFETLRARFENFGV
+561 HFETLRVRFENFGV
-575 KVARLDRYASEKNK
+575 KVARLDRYTSEKNK
-589 LLKAVELGLID
+589 LLKAVELGQVD

-658 ALSQIKSISSLK
+658 ALSQIKGISSLK

-684 EKNDELLKEIIYRE
+684 EKNDELLKEIIHRE

-832 GSGESIAYHDLEI
+832 GSGESVAYHDLEI

-915 RRLSLCENVDEVGQI
+915 RRLSLCENTDEVGQI

-953 LKILANQLGILKLSN
+953 LKILANQLGIIKLSN
-968 FNQNITLTY
+968 FNQNITITY
-977 SDEKKESLKAPSKD
+977 GDEKKESLKAPSKD

-1010 QR
+1010 RH

>member
-40 NTKAIL
+40 NIKAIL

-150 YAPNSKAY
+150 YVPNSKAY

-191 PTLFSLDEPSYKD
+191 PTLFSLNEQSYKD
-204 LKTKVEQSP
+204 LKAKVEQSP

-223 FGLWFLGE
+223 FGLWFLEE

-255 ASLNELDCERF
+255 ASLNELDGERF
-266 KSLKVLENAQG
+266 KFLKVLENPQG
-277 YEDLEIHAHALEGF
+277 YEDLEIHAHALESF
-291 IALHSNHK
+291 IALHSNRK

-311 NVLGTIKKSNM
+311 NAISAL
-322 DNVLG
+322 
-327 TIEKSNMECVI
+327 EKSHIECVI

-344 FKTPDGIFISLNSF
+344 FKTPNGIFISLNSF
-358 ERKKKRQKSKL
+358 ERKKKHQKSKL
-369 ALNELNPGEWVVH
+369 ALNELNAGEWVVH

-406 EIAYLGE
+406 EIAYWGE

-427 RYVAQSDSVPVK
+427 RYVAQSDSAPIK

-450 KAKVRTK
+450 KAKVKNK

-484 AELEVFK
+484 AELEIFK

-542 FLNGFQSVLVVPT
+542 FLNGFQSALVVPT

-633 ALKELSKSVHFLS
+633 ALKKLSKSVHFLS

-658 ALSQIKSISSLK
+658 ALSQIKGISSLK
-670 TPPTDRKPSRTFLK
+670 IPPTDRKSSRTFLK
-684 EKNDELLKEIIYRE
+684 EKNDELLKEIIHRE

-719 TKLENL
+719 TKLEDL
-725 IPKLKIAILHSQINA
+725 IPKLKIAILHSQISA
-740 NKSEEIM
+740 HESEETM

-893 LGVSAFLNPELIAS
+893 LSVSAFLNPELIGS

-915 RRLSLCENVDEVGQI
+915 RRLSLCENTDEVGQI

-953 LKILANQLGILKLSN
+953 LKILANQLGIIKLSN
-968 FNQNITLTY
+968 FNQNITITY

-991 DNDILETLLKHLR
+991 DNDILETLLKHLH

-1010 QR
+1010 RH

>member
-28 ELAKEV
+28 KLAKEV

-40 NTKAIL
+40 NIKAIL

-72 REFYQALEN
+72 REFYQTLEN
-81 KQEAIIIAPI
+81 KQETIIIAPI

-150 YAPNSKAY
+150 YIPNSKAY

-170 KEFDPTT
+170 KELDPTT

-231 KANDLLHAYK
+231 KAQDLLSVYK
-241 SVISPKALEEIQEL
+241 SVISPRALEEIQEL
-255 ASLNELDCERF
+255 ASLNELDDERF
-266 KSLKVLENAQG
+266 KFLKVLENVQG

-291 IALHSNHK
+291 ITLHSNRK

-311 NVLGTIKKSNM
+311 NAISALERSN
-322 DNVLG
+322 
-327 TIEKSNMECVI
+327 IECVI

-358 ERKKKRQKSKL
+358 ERKKKRQRSKL

-427 RYVAQSDSVPVK
+427 RYVAQSDSVPAK

-457 LLEIAGKIIE
+457 LLEIASKIIE

-478 KMDTHL
+478 KMNVHL

-504 AIAEISKDLSSKRVM
+504 AIAEISRDLSSHRVM

-542 FLNGFQSVLVVPT
+542 FLNGFQSALVVPT

-589 LLKAVELGLID
+589 LLKAVELGLVD
-600 VLVGTHAILGAKFK
+600 VLVGTHAILGTKFK

-658 ALSQIKSISSLK
+658 ALSQIKGISSLK

-719 TKLENL
+719 TKLEGL

-774 TIIIDNA
+774 TIIIDNV

-868 TRMLEDAIYE
+868 TCMLEDAIYE

-915 RRLSLCENVDEVGQI
+915 RRLSLCENVDEMGQI

-953 LKILANQLGILKLSN
+953 LKILANQLGIIKLSN
-968 FNQNITLTY
+968 FNQNITITY

-1004 AQISLK
+1004 TQISLK
-1010 QR
+1010 RR

>member
-28 ELAKEV
+28 KLAKEV

-40 NTKAIL
+40 NIKAIL

-81 KQEAIIIAPI
+81 KQKTIIIAPI

-124 FYYGYEILDLVEVE
+124 FYYGYEIVDLVEVE

-184 LLEIEIP
+184 WLEIEIP

-241 SVISPKALEEIQEL
+241 SVISPRALEEIQEL
-255 ASLNELDCERF
+255 ASLNELDGERF

-311 NVLGTIKKSNM
+311 NVLGTI
-322 DNVLG
+322 
-327 TIEKSNMECVI
+327 EKSSMECVI

-478 KMDTHL
+478 KMDVHL

-504 AIAEISKDLSSKRVM
+504 AIAEISRDLSSHRVM

-542 FLNGFQSVLVVPT
+542 FLNGFQSALVVPT

-589 LLKAVELGLID
+589 LLKAVELGQVDALI
-600 VLVGTHAILGAKFK
+600 GTHAILGAKFK

-658 ALSQIKSISSLK
+658 ALSQIKGISSLK

-684 EKNDELLKEIIYRE
+684 EKNDELLKEIIHRE

-719 TKLENL
+719 TKLEEL

-740 NKSEEIM
+740 NESEEIM

-953 LKILANQLGILKLSN
+953 LKILANQLGIVKLSN

-977 SDEKKESLKAPSKD
+977 NDEHKESLKAPSKD

-1010 QR
+1010 RR

>member
-40 NTKAIL
+40 NIKAIL

-81 KQEAIIIAPI
+81 KQEVIIIAPI

-150 YAPNSKAY
+150 YVPNSKAY

-170 KEFDPTT
+170 KELDPTT

-223 FGLWFLGE
+223 FGLGFLGE
-231 KANDLLHAYK
+231 KAQDLLSVYK
-241 SVISPKALEEIQEL
+241 STISPRALEEIQEL

-266 KSLKVLENAQG
+266 KFLKVLENAQG

-311 NVLGTIKKSNM
+311 NAVSAL
-322 DNVLG
+322 
-327 TIEKSNMECVI
+327 EKSSMECVI

-369 ALNELNPGEWVVH
+369 ALNELNAGEWVVH

-406 EIAYLGE
+406 EIAYWGE

-427 RYVAQSDSVPVK
+427 RYVAQSDSVPTK

-450 KAKVRTK
+450 KAKVKTK
-457 LLEIAGKIIE
+457 LLEIASKIIE

-542 FLNGFQSVLVVPT
+542 FLNGFQSALVVPT

-600 VLVGTHAILGAKFK
+600 VLVGTHAIFCAKFK

-658 ALSQIKSISSLK
+658 ALSQIKGISSLK
-670 TPPTDRKPSRTFLK
+670 IPPTDRKPSRTFLK
-684 EKNDELLKEIIYRE
+684 EKNDELLKEIIHRE

-719 TKLENL
+719 TKLEDL
-725 IPKLKIAILHSQINA
+725 IPKLKIAILHSQISA
-740 NKSEEIM
+740 NESEETM

-893 LGVSAFLNPELIAS
+893 LSVNAFLNPELIGS
-907 DSLRLDLY
+907 DNLRLDLY
-915 RRLSLCENVDEVGQI
+915 RRLSLCENTDEVGQI

-953 LKILANQLGILKLSN
+953 LKILANQLGIIKLSN
-968 FNQNITLTY
+968 FNQNITITY

-1004 AQISLK
+1004 TQISLK
-1010 QR
+1010 WH

>member
-1 MIQSSLYRALNKGF
+1 MIQSSLYGALNKGF

-150 YAPNSKAY
+150 YVPNSKAY

-191 PTLFSLDEPSYKD
+191 PTLFSLNEQSYKD

-255 ASLNELDCERF
+255 TSLNELDGERF
-266 KSLKVLENAQG
+266 KFLKVLENPQG
-277 YEDLEIHAHALEGF
+277 YEDLEIHAHALESF
-291 IALHSNHK
+291 IALHSNRK

-311 NVLGTIKKSNM
+311 NAISAL
-322 DNVLG
+322 
-327 TIEKSNMECVI
+327 EKSHIECVI

-369 ALNELNPGEWVVH
+369 ALNELNAGEWVVH

-427 RYVAQSDSVPVK
+427 RYVAQSDSVPIK

-450 KAKVRTK
+450 KAKVKTK

-484 AELEVFK
+484 AELEIFK

-542 FLNGFQSVLVVPT
+542 FLNGFQSTLVVPT

-658 ALSQIKSISSLK
+658 ALSQIKGISSLK
-670 TPPTDRKPSRTFLK
+670 IPPTDRKPSRTFLK
-684 EKNDELLKEIIYRE
+684 EKNDELLKEIIHRE

-719 TKLENL
+719 TKLEDL
-725 IPKLKIAILHSQINA
+725 IPKLKIAILHSQISA
-740 NKSEEIM
+740 NESEEIM

-893 LGVSAFLNPELIAS
+893 LSVSAFLNPELIAS

-915 RRLSLCENVDEVGQI
+915 RRLSLCENTDEVGQI

-953 LKILANQLGILKLSN
+953 LKILANQLGIIKLSN
-968 FNQNITLTY
+968 FNQNITIAY

-1010 QR
+1010 RH

>member
-1 MIQSSLYRALNKGF
+1 MIQSILYRALNKGF
-15 DYQILACKDFKES
+15 DHQILACKDFKES
-28 ELAKEV
+28 QLAKEV
-34 ISYFKP
+34 ISYVKP
-40 NTKAIL
+40 HIKAIL

-61 FEEFLQLLGGL
+61 FEEFLHLLGAL

-104 ESFKITLLEK
+104 KSFKITLLEK
-114 YNLKDLKDKL
+114 YDLKALKDKL

-170 KEFDPTT
+170 KEFDPIT
-177 QMSLKED
+177 QMSFKEE

-191 PTLFSLDEPSYKD
+191 PTLFSLDEQSYQN
-204 LKTKVEQSP
+204 LQTKVKQSP
-213 LNSFSKDLTS
+213 LNSFSKDLAS
-223 FGLWFLGE
+223 FGLWFLDE
-231 KANDLLHAYK
+231 KVQDLLSVYK
-241 SVISPKALEEIQEL
+241 SIISPKALEEIQEL
-255 ASLNELDCERF
+255 ASLNELDLERF
-266 KSLKVLENAQG
+266 KPLKILETHQG
-277 YEDLEIHAHALEGF
+277 YEDLEIHARAMESF
-291 IALHSNHK
+291 IALHSNRK

-311 NVLGTIKKSNM
+311 NALGAFDASHIQ
-322 DNVLG
+322 
-327 TIEKSNMECVI
+327 CVI

-344 FKTPDGIFISLNSF
+344 FKTPDEIFISLNSF

-369 ALNELNPGEWVVH
+369 ALNELNAGEWVVH

-427 RYVAQSDSVPVK
+427 RYVAQSDSVPTK

-457 LLEIAGKIIE
+457 LLEIASKIIE

-478 KMDTHL
+478 KMETHL
-484 AELEVFK
+484 AELEIFK
-491 SHAGFEYT
+491 THAGFEYT

-504 AIAEISKDLSSKRVM
+504 AIADISKDLSSHRVM

-542 FLNGFQSVLVVPT
+542 FLNGFQSALVVPT

-575 KVARLDRYASEKNK
+575 KVARLDRYVSEKNK
-589 LLKAVELGLID
+589 LLKAVESGLID
-600 VLVGTHAILGAKFK
+600 ALVGTHAILGAKFK
-614 NLGLVVVDEEH
+614 NLGLMVVDEEH

-658 ALSQIKSISSLK
+658 ALSQIKGISSLK

-684 EKNDELLKEIIYRE
+684 EKNDELLKEIIHRE

-719 TKLENL
+719 KELENL

-740 NKSEEIM
+740 NESEEIM

-807 LIEDQKSLNE
+807 LIEDQKSLSE

-893 LGVSAFLNPELIAS
+893 LSVSAFLNPELIAS

-937 FGKIDD
+937 FGKVDA
-943 LSAQFLQIIT
+943 LSEQFLQIIT
-953 LKILANQLGILKLSN
+953 LKILANELGILKLSN
-968 FNQNITLTY
+968 FNQNITIAY
-977 SDEKKESLKAPSKD
+977 SDENKESLKAPSKD
-991 DNDILETLLKHLR
+991 DNDILETLLKYLR

-1010 QR
+1010 RH

>member
-40 NTKAIL
+40 NIKAVL
-46 FPEFRAKKNDDLRSF
+46 FPEFRVKKNDDLRSF

-81 KQEAIIIAPI
+81 KQETIIIAPI

-104 ESFKITLLEK
+104 ESFKITLLGK
-114 YNLKDLKDKL
+114 YNLKDLKNKL

-158 RLSFFDTECESI
+158 RLSFFDAECESI

-223 FGLWFLGE
+223 FGLWFLEE

-255 ASLNELDCERF
+255 ASLNELDGERF
-266 KSLKVLENAQG
+266 TFLKVLENPQG
-277 YEDLEIHAHALEGF
+277 YEDLEIHAHALESF
-291 IALHSNHK
+291 IALHSNRK
-299 ITLLAPNKTILD
+299 ITFLAPNKTILD
-311 NVLGTIKKSNM
+311 NAISAL
-322 DNVLG
+322 
-327 TIEKSNMECVI
+327 EKSNIECVI

-478 KMDTHL
+478 KMDVHL

-542 FLNGFQSVLVVPT
+542 FLNGFQSALVVPT

-589 LLKAVELGLID
+589 LLKAVELGLVD

-658 ALSQIKSISSLK
+658 ALSQIKGISSLK

-684 EKNDELLKEIIYRE
+684 EKNDELLKEIIHRE

-719 TKLENL
+719 TKLEEL

-915 RRLSLCENVDEVGQI
+915 RRLSLCENTDEVGQI

-953 LKILANQLGILKLSN
+953 LKILANQLGIIKLSN

-1004 AQISLK
+1004 VQISLK
-1010 QR
+1010 RR

>member
-28 ELAKEV
+28 KLAKEV

-40 NTKAIL
+40 NIKAVL

-61 FEEFLQLLGGL
+61 FEEFLQLLGAL

-81 KQEAIIIAPI
+81 KQEVIIIAPI

-170 KEFDPTT
+170 KELDPTT

-204 LKTKVEQSP
+204 LKTKVEQSL

-231 KANDLLHAYK
+231 KAQDLLSVYK
-241 SVISPKALEEIQEL
+241 SVISPRALEEIQEL
-255 ASLNELDCERF
+255 ASLNELDYERF
-266 KSLKVLENAQG
+266 KFLKVLENAQG

-311 NVLGTIKKSNM
+311 NVLGTI
-322 DNVLG
+322 
-327 TIEKSNMECVI
+327 EKSSMECVI

-427 RYVAQSDSVPVK
+427 RYVAQSDSVPAK

-457 LLEIAGKIIE
+457 LLEIASKIIE

-478 KMDTHL
+478 KMDVHL

-542 FLNGFQSVLVVPT
+542 FLNGFQSALVVPT

-589 LLKAVELGLID
+589 LLKAVELGLVDALI
-600 VLVGTHAILGAKFK
+600 GTHAILGAKFK

-658 ALSQIKSISSLK
+658 ALSQIKGISSLK

-684 EKNDELLKEIIYRE
+684 EKNDELLKEIIHRE

-719 TKLENL
+719 TKLEEL

-740 NKSEEIM
+740 NESEEIM

-832 GSGESIAYHDLEI
+832 GSGESVAYHDLEI

-915 RRLSLCENVDEVGQI
+915 RRLSLCENTDEVGQI

-953 LKILANQLGILKLSN
+953 LKILANQLGIIKLSN
-968 FNQNITLTY
+968 FNQNITITY

-1010 QR
+1010 WR

>member
-1 MIQSSLYRALNKGF
+1 MIQSSLYKALNEGF

-34 ISYFKP
+34 ISYVKP
-40 NTKAIL
+40 NTKAVL

-61 FEEFLQLLGGL
+61 FEEFLQLLGAL

-81 KQEAIIIAPI
+81 KQETIIIAPI

-150 YAPNSKAY
+150 YIPNSKAY
-158 RLSFFDTECESI
+158 RLSFFDAECESI
-170 KEFDPTT
+170 KELDPAT

-231 KANDLLHAYK
+231 KAQDLLSVYK

-255 ASLNELDCERF
+255 ASLNELDDERF
-266 KSLKVLENAQG
+266 KFLKVLENAQG

-311 NVLGTIKKSNM
+311 NAISALDSG
-322 DNVLG
+322 
-327 TIEKSNMECVI
+327 NMECVI

-344 FKTPDGIFISLNSF
+344 FKTPDRIFISLNSF

-369 ALNELNPGEWVVH
+369 ALNELNAGEWVVH

-391 QLVQHS
+391 QLIQHS

-450 KAKVRTK
+450 KAKVRAK

-478 KMDTHL
+478 KMDVHL

-504 AIAEISKDLSSKRVM
+504 AIAEISRDLSSHRVM

-542 FLNGFQSVLVVPT
+542 FLNGFQSALVVPT

-575 KVARLDRYASEKNK
+575 KVARLDRYIKTSEKSK
-589 LLKAVELGLID
+589 LLKAVELGLVDALI
-600 VLVGTHAILGAKFK
+600 GTHAILGAKFK
-614 NLGLVVVDEEH
+614 NLGLMVVDEEH

-658 ALSQIKSISSLK
+658 ALSQIKGISSLK

-684 EKNDELLKEIIYRE
+684 EKNDELLKEIIHRE

-740 NKSEEIM
+740 NESEEIM

-807 LIEDQKSLNE
+807 LIEDQKNLNE

-915 RRLSLCENVDEVGQI
+915 RRLSLCEDVDEVGQI

-937 FGKIDD
+937 FGKMDD

-977 SDEKKESLKAPSKD
+977 SDEHKESLKAPSKD
-991 DNDILETLLKHLR
+991 DNDILETLLKHLH

-1010 QR
+1010 RR

>member
-1 MIQSSLYRALNKGF
+1 MIQSSLYKALNKGF

-28 ELAKEV
+28 KLAKEV
-34 ISYFKP
+34 ISYLKP
-40 NTKAIL
+40 NIKAIL

-81 KQEAIIIAPI
+81 KQEVIIIAPI

-150 YAPNSKAY
+150 YIPNSKAY
-158 RLSFFDTECESI
+158 RLSFFDAECESI
-170 KEFDPTT
+170 KELDPTT

-231 KANDLLHAYK
+231 KANDLLGVYQ
-241 SVISPKALEEIQEL
+241 SIISPRALEEIQEL
-255 ASLNELDCERF
+255 ASLNELDDERF
-266 KSLKVLENAQG
+266 KFLKVLESVQG

-311 NVLGTIKKSNM
+311 NAISALDAG
-322 DNVLG
+322 
-327 TIEKSNMECVI
+327 NMECVI

-344 FKTPDGIFISLNSF
+344 FKTPDRIFISLNSF

-391 QLVQHS
+391 QLIQHS

-478 KMDTHL
+478 KMDVHL

-504 AIAEISKDLSSKRVM
+504 AIAEISRDLSSHRVM

-542 FLNGFQSVLVVPT
+542 FLNGFQSALVVPT

-561 HFETLRARFENFGV
+561 HFETLKARFENFGV
-575 KVARLDRYASEKNK
+575 KVARLDRYVSEKNK
-589 LLKAVELGLID
+589 LLKAVELGQVDALI
-600 VLVGTHAILGAKFK
+600 GTHAILGAKFK

-658 ALSQIKSISSLK
+658 ALSQIKGISSLK

-719 TKLENL
+719 TKLEEL

-740 NKSEEIM
+740 NESEEIM

-807 LIEDQKSLNE
+807 LIEDQKNLNE

-953 LKILANQLGILKLSN
+953 LKILANQLGIIKLSN
-968 FNQNITLTY
+968 FNQNITITY
-977 SDEKKESLKAPSKD
+977 SDENKESLKAPSKD

-1004 AQISLK
+1004 TQISLK
-1010 QR
+1010 RR

>member
-15 DYQILACKDFKES
+15 DHQILACKDFKES

-34 ISYFKP
+34 ISYFEP
-40 NTKAIL
+40 NIKAIL

-191 PTLFSLDEPSYKD
+191 PTLFSLNEQSYKD
-204 LKTKVEQSP
+204 LKAKVEQSP

-255 ASLNELDCERF
+255 ASLNELDNERF
-266 KSLKVLENAQG
+266 KFLKVLENAQG

-291 IALHSNHK
+291 IALHSHHK

-311 NVLGTIKKSNM
+311 NVLGA
-322 DNVLG
+322 L
-327 TIEKSNMECVI
+327 EKSSIQCVI

-427 RYVAQSDSVPVK
+427 RYVAQSDSVPAK

-478 KMDTHL
+478 KMDVHL

-504 AIAEISKDLSSKRVM
+504 AIAEISRDLSSKRVM

-542 FLNGFQSVLVVPT
+542 FLNGFQSALVVPT

-561 HFETLRARFENFGV
+561 HFETLRVRFENFGV

-589 LLKAVELGLID
+589 LLKAVELGLVD

-658 ALSQIKSISSLK
+658 ALSQIKGISSLK

-684 EKNDELLKEIIYRE
+684 EKNDELLKEIIHRE

-740 NKSEEIM
+740 NESEEIM

-915 RRLSLCENVDEVGQI
+915 RRLSLCENTDEVGQI

-977 SDEKKESLKAPSKD
+977 SDEHKESLKAPSKD

-1010 QR
+1010 RH

>member
-1 MIQSSLYRALNKGF
+1 MIQSSLYKALNKGF

-28 ELAKEV
+28 KLAKEV

-40 NTKAIL
+40 NIKAIL

-81 KQEAIIIAPI
+81 KQETIIIAPI

-150 YAPNSKAY
+150 YIPNSKAY
-158 RLSFFDTECESI
+158 RLSFFDAECESI
-170 KEFDPTT
+170 KELDPTT

-231 KANDLLHAYK
+231 KAQDLLSVYK

-255 ASLNELDCERF
+255 ASLNELDDERF
-266 KSLKVLENAQG
+266 KFLKVLENAQG

-299 ITLLAPNKTILD
+299 ITLLASNKTILD
-311 NVLGTIKKSNM
+311 NAISALDAG
-322 DNVLG
+322 
-327 TIEKSNMECVI
+327 NMECVI

-344 FKTPDGIFISLNSF
+344 FKTPDRIFISLNSF

-369 ALNELNPGEWVVH
+369 ALNELNAGEWVVH

-391 QLVQHS
+391 QLIQHS

-450 KAKVRTK
+450 KAKVRAK
-457 LLEIAGKIIE
+457 LLEIASKIIE

-504 AIAEISKDLSSKRVM
+504 AIAEISRDLSSHRVM

-542 FLNGFQSVLVVPT
+542 FLNGFQSALVVPT

-575 KVARLDRYASEKNK
+575 KVARLDRYIKTSEKSK
-589 LLKAVELGLID
+589 LLKAVELGQVDALI
-600 VLVGTHAILGAKFK
+600 GTHAILGAKFK
-614 NLGLVVVDEEH
+614 NLGLMVVDEEH

-658 ALSQIKSISSLK
+658 ALSQIKGISSLK

-719 TKLENL
+719 TKLEEL

-740 NKSEEIM
+740 NESEEVM

-937 FGKIDD
+937 FGKMDD

-968 FNQNITLTY
+968 FNQNITLAY
-977 SDEKKESLKAPSKD
+977 SDEHKESLKAPSKD

-1010 QR
+1010 RR